1 MFRLG
6 FSFKSF
12 VSFVLTSQL
21 QEEFP
26 LPSPCLAA
34 PGPEELL
41 TALLALQQFVSSGL
55 LFYLLWEMARNYPGP
70 LWDMWW
76 LCLWNRASERGDASV
91 PCPLGPFWVGM
102 PVPMPW
108 PGHEVLWLLS
118 CGLSC
123 CEETAHHG
131 AQSLEVLRARPDP
144 MLDNTLERK
153 MLELKYPSFQKSL
166 GF

>member
-76 LCLWNRASERGDASV
+76 LCLWNRASDEAMPLYPVHWVPSGLACLCPCHDWGMRCCGCCPAASPAV
-91 PCPLGPFWVGM
+91 RKLLTMEPSHWKCSEPDLTPC
-102 PVPMPW
+102 
-108 PGHEVLWLLS
+108 
-118 CGLSC
+118 
-123 CEETAHHG
+123 
-131 AQSLEVLRARPDP
+131 
-144 MLDNTLERK
+144 
-153 MLELKYPSFQKSL
+153 
-166 GF
+166 